1 MIRLYGFESELV
13 EWQITTLSAMN
24 LRELSTQFRK
34 LGSPESVLWRSS
46 KRPRG
51 WPTAAGRTVDLLFSC
66 EAVKCLGE
74 LLPNRIADDAPAV
87 IAIKTNSATS
97 EMPHLAHV

>member
-1 MIRLYGFESELV
+1 
-13 EWQITTLSAMN
+13 
-24 LRELSTQFRK
+24 
-34 LGSPESVLWRSS
+34 
-46 KRPRG
+46 
-51 WPTAAGRTVDLLFSC
+51 LLFSC

-87 IAIKTNSATS
+87 IAIKTSSATS